1 MMSLAE
7 LGQLEILKELLQL
20 HPYADLSTANKL
32 NETILH
38 WTIRFLDNIVGLDI
52 VQYLIDNIVG
62 LDINTCDAVSTS
74 ISNCSCG

>member
-38 WTIRFLDNIVGLDI
+38 WTIRFGHLDI